1 MKKRTIDL
9 EQVRYIA
16 HLTRLELSP
25 DEEKKFT
32 HQLGRIL
39 SYIEKLK
46 ELDTT
51 NVPPTS
57 HVLPIKNVLREDKLD
72 FSLSAEEA
80 LSNAPHQ
87 KNGLFMVPKIVG

>member
-80 LSNAPHQ
+80 LSNAPRR